1 MKTLYFMPFL
11 SIDDNVLEIEGI
23 RFVKNTGQY
32 QNVMPEIF
40 NKYHNGVFLE
50 LTGSF
55 VSYNSYN
62 TNINLKILNAI
73 EVIKFSYY
81 ALNAGSYGYF
91 FSESSFELFTIIEQ
105 NKDETI
111 KHKISITNGIKEY
124 LFDLDK
130 YYIHKSIF
138 GENNQIIPI
147 SKNILVDID
156 RFYKTCMN
164 NETYLRIIM
173 LYNKCLRI
181 TDMNDCFDKIIF
193 ARASIDTMTK
203 IKNINKKMYVE
214 EFLKKSMEVVSKKS
228 ESLNRHIKEFYD
240 SFLKSDND
248 LSHKNLN
255 NYLKDLATARCDL
268 VHENKVNSNF
278 ATIEAYIVW
287 FPLFFIIEFFEK
299 DIKKQSITQIILF
312 LKLLHLDISE
322 WNPKNKKHSDYNK
335 LAPIEAYYQYAKFL
349 NNNKDITEAC
359 INGFNDFFTS

>member
-138 GENNQIIPI
+138 G
-147 SKNILVDID
+147 
-156 RFYKTCMN
+156 
-164 NETYLRIIM
+164 
-173 LYNKCLRI
+173 
-181 TDMNDCFDKIIF
+181 
-193 ARASIDTMTK
+193 
-203 IKNINKKMYVE
+203 
-214 EFLKKSMEVVSKKS
+214 
-228 ESLNRHIKEFYD
+228 
-240 SFLKSDND
+240 
-248 LSHKNLN
+248 
-255 NYLKDLATARCDL
+255 
-268 VHENKVNSNF
+268 
-278 ATIEAYIVW
+278 
-287 FPLFFIIEFFEK
+287 
-299 DIKKQSITQIILF
+299 
-312 LKLLHLDISE
+312 
-322 WNPKNKKHSDYNK
+322 
-335 LAPIEAYYQYAKFL
+335 
-349 NNNKDITEAC
+349 
-359 INGFNDFFTS
+359 